1 MTDPVADMINRIR
14 NAQAV
19 FSPSVLVPFSNF
31 KYQIAKVLEKEG
43 YVKKTEKKGRKF
55 DKVIKIDLKYL
66 KDPSSAK
73 PAPFI
78 NGLKKTSKPGQRIYA
93 SANEMKTTKGRL
105 SQIIVTTPQGIVT
118 GREARKKNIGGEI
131 ILEIW

>member
-1 MTDPVADMINRIR
+1 MLNRIR

-19 FSPSVLVPFSNF
+19 CAPSVPVPFSNF

-43 YVKKTEKKGRKF
+43 YVKKVERKGKKP
-55 DKVIKIDLKYL
+55 DKTIKIDLKYI
-66 KDPSSAK
+66 KDPSSIM

-93 SANEMKTTKGRL
+93 SSKDMRTTKGKL
-105 SQIIVTTPQGIVT
+105 SQLIVTTSEGAMT
-118 GREARKKNIGGEI
+118 AREAKKKNVGGEI
-131 ILEIW
+131 IFEIW